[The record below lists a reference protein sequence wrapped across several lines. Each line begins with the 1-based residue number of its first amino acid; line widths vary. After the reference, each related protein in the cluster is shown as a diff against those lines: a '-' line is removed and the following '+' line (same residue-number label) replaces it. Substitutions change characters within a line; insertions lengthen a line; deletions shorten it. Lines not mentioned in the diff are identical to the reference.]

1 MLFCPNTTSCGESKP
16 AFYFSS
22 SNYLTTSLLRETTF
36 GKICGHDE
44 LKTFLCS
51 YCCPAQGCQGWGGG
65 TARCR
70 QYEGAGL
77 GRGAWGHGSEV
88 IFQDWKWKII
98 NFFGMTM
105 SWALCVLRP
114 PKTWS
119 RAIWGWKDI
128 LNKLFR
134 SVTMLAKDPRSRE
147 SEKQANQNMPLQSL
161 QTFEFDII
169 SWLLHRWADQYTFGH
184 KLGPLLDGTKV
195 KRKTATKL
203 SFYRLC
209 LHWEFLKKSGWAK
222 CRRSLELEA
231 A

>member
-22 SNYLTTSLLRETTF
+22 LNYPTPSLLLGTTF
-36 GKICGHDE
+36 GQICWHDE

-105 SWALCVLRP
+105 SWVSDVIRP
-114 PKTWS
+114 TKNLAGQEPSGGKKTSQTNCWS
-119 RAIWGWKDI
+119 QSQCWQKILGESNQKNKPTKTCPSNLWK
-128 LNKLFR
+128 KL
-134 SVTMLAKDPRSRE
+134 K
-147 SEKQANQNMPLQSL
+147 
-161 QTFEFDII
+161 FDII
-169 SWLLHRWADQYTFGH
+169 SWLLHRWADQCTFGH

-195 KRKTATKL
+195 NRKTATKL
-203 SFYRLC
+203 
-209 LHWEFLKKSGWAK
+209 FL
-222 CRRSLELEA
+222 
-231 A
+231 